1 MSTLTVKVNCKA
13 TDNFSGY
20 RLFCSYTEKF
30 SLSGEVKNGDS
41 EWLTRPGLAAC
52 SILPSAN
59 KQQWLG
65 ELDLPELAGIEPSI
79 VVQVKAQDG
88 SITHEQVFR
97 LSRETTSI
105 ELTSSSGFYPNL
117 LASSH
122 SDRQAIRLRG
132 RVVDFDGQLAI
143 AGQQLLLMAAKEA
156 ASDDIVAATKT
167 DAQGYFSLDFK
178 SDVFSRAFIKVANY
192 APQSIALVNGKLPE
206 RVIISVAAS
215 AVTVQ
220 GGDKEGDCACHTPVP
235 MLPDAEDIINAP
247 EIYTSDLSGGCV
259 VLNKPNRTVE
269 EFDFFGVVR
278 TTEPDIVGFSLPE
291 PQYLLSD
298 QIREFGQYRPHRP
311 GSSIPKAGDAPK
323 GDSQL
328 HGDGASPAPKDPR
341 SPQTAPTKGEP
352 GRPPGRG
359 ATLRTDTNPA
369 PGASATTSDG
379 RPQQAGAIGLNKLI
393 DPRILKNISKGRGYT
408 EEIVAEAVK
417 QTEEAMIDA
426 AVAKSLSTV
435 ASRAL
440 LSASNPLDWDNEPTF
455 YQAAT
460 VAHGHILHFKQIWK
474 ANGFSLGDLLY
485 SLPLAPGQKRQVAV
499 LDWERREIAAR
510 TESLEAEESL
520 AANLTRDRDINEI
533 VSASLKENVVGA
545 SLGLSASKGSSQGSS
560 GPGSGDQSALSLVSG
575 SAGGIGGAASV
586 GFQHGSRQATATSLQ
601 KIRDR
606 VGQAASAVRS
616 QRSTVVQSVTQGETL
631 RAQTEVI
638 ANYNHCHA
646 ITVEYFEVLRHFAV
660 QHKLVDVQ
668 ECLFVPLM
676 MSPFDKQK
684 ALRWRE
690 PLQRALIDRRLSLA
704 FDALERMEH
713 NYDGADFPATTY
725 AAEPIKQIDGMLRVS
740 FRLVRPGDKDG
751 DEIAPDMTA
760 WAGVAALTGIN
771 VIEFFNTHLKNSS
784 NPDKAFLDALGKQI
798 VEELIERVEIYAT
811 GSSDKRLPLQLEL
824 ASEFKNRTP
833 LQIRVRSK
841 GALPANLT
849 RQSIDELEIKIRGLT
864 ADSSIEQILP
874 PGTKITLELMQL
886 RYRTENIQHSLV
898 SVGRLSDNLIDKDG
912 VSLPAPISQEEL
924 RNPRNEDRER
934 VNTLLRHLHDNIEH
948 YHKAIWLGMDSS
960 RRFMLL
966 DGITAPNASGRSIA
980 SVVEN
985 RLIGIVG
992 NSLVLPVVPGLQL
1005 DPVYRVD
1012 PADPVSLLEVYQPL
1026 EETAPLLISVPTK
1039 GVYAESVMGSCNSCE
1054 KKDETRFWRWEE
1066 SPLPDQPSPIGLLST
1081 DSRQSAAPDLTA
1093 KDFAQP
1099 IINLQNAPSA
1109 PDPSGLA
1116 AMMQLIGKGDSF
1128 RDLTG
1133 LNQNQLN
1140 AAAGLDGAFRLAG
1153 ASGEAA
1159 AKAVASIANLQ
1170 KQKQLSR
1177 DGAQIIEAVEAA
1189 YSRGSITPEQ
1199 RNEIIGGY
1207 FKGVTAADQTQPSVS
1222 MKDYRELMAVS
1233 AETGVSSAFNPT
1245 TGSFELKPTQPLA
1258 NTNSTGAGS
1267 VSSLAEDTPLL
1278 EMNGSLDLSAW
1289 KWDVEPLRF
1298 DEWSMRKDFEPAA
1311 DLCREYFFRES
1322 STSIDFTQ
1330 NPDPDYYVFVPKS
1343 AIRDDATCK
1352 VQIYFQGNPNKNGV
1366 SNPVIKYGL
1375 RRWAMENGFILV
1387 QVGMKQKPKKTAT
1400 ELTYTRLRHLLL
1412 KAWSATCQDLT
1423 PEMFGSVDSDESSP
1437 DSPILEA
1444 ILNAADSFKIS
1455 VLRLSAS
1462 SYGIVSLGA
1471 SLGNGGSAIPLSPKA
1486 TTSSIYAADLRDVV
1500 DRVSLLDAYNDSESV
1515 QALNRVFKRSSEK
1528 IFNYN
1533 IFNGPIGEFQ
1543 SMGIKASERESWYT
1557 CITAICCTRI
1567 LTDFLRYKEISK
1579 DASSIK
1585 VPQDVLLQLLDAKD
1599 NICTVS
1605 GGPSGLLPGLPA
1617 GLECR
1622 FPERGHFHSGFF
1634 STSQP
1639 NETKLSE
1646 YFKAHKNQV
1655 DRLGRGIAKPQT
1667 DRSTAWPETTSS
1679 TKCSDPVQIGMGAF
1693 ILHPN
1698 PGSDTD
1704 FHYHLIGQSQN
1715 CAKVHPP
1722 DKEHKLI
1729 WIEGDSGNAGLFVN
1743 SVGLIAHGLFIAEIA
1758 HELFN

>member
-1 MSTLTVKVNCKA
+1 MSILAVKVNCKP
-13 TDNFSGY
+13 TDNFTGY

-30 SLSGEVKNGDS
+30 SDSGEVKNGDS
-41 EWLTRPGLAAC
+41 EWPTRPGLATC

-65 ELDLPELAGIEPSI
+65 EIDLPELADIEPSI
-79 VVQVKAQDG
+79 VVQIKAQDG
-88 SITHEQVFR
+88 SITHEQVFK
-97 LSRETTSI
+97 LSRETTSV
-105 ELTSSSGFYPNL
+105 ELTSTSVSSPKL
-117 LASSH
+117 LTSSLLEQ
-122 SDRQAIRLRG
+122 QATRLRG
-132 RVVDFDGQLAI
+132 RVVDIDGQLAI
-143 AGQQLLLMAAKEA
+143 AGQQLLLMVAHEA
-156 ASDDIVAATKT
+156 EGDERAGSDSILAATKT
-167 DAQGYFSLDFK
+167 DVQGYFCLDFK
-178 SDVFSRAFIKVANY
+178 SDVFSRASIKVANH
-192 APQSIALVNGKLPE
+192 APQPIALVNGKLPK

-215 AVTVQ
+215 AVTAPGV
-220 GGDKEGDCACHTPVP
+220 DKEGDCSCHTPVP

-247 EIYTSDLSGGCV
+247 EVYTSDLSGGCV

-291 PQYLLSD
+291 PQYLQSA

-311 GSSIPKAGDAPK
+311 GSSVPKTDGAPK
-323 GDSQL
+323 GDTQPR
-328 HGDGASPAPKDPR
+328 GDSAQPAPKDPR
-341 SPQTAPTKGEP
+341 SPQTAPTKAEP

-359 ATLRTDTNPA
+359 STLRTDMNPA
-369 PGASATTSDG
+369 PGASATTADG
-379 RPQQAGAIGLNKLI
+379 RPQPAGGITLNKLI
-393 DPRILKNISKGRGYT
+393 DPRILKNIAKGRGYT
-408 EEIVAEAVK
+408 EEVVAEAVK

-426 AVAKSLSTV
+426 AVTKSLSTS

-646 ITVEYFEVLRHFAV
+646 ITVEYFEVLKHFAV

-690 PLQRALIDRRLSLA
+690 PLQRALIDRRLRPA

-725 AAEPIKQIDGMLRVS
+725 ADEPIKQIDGMLRVS
-740 FRLVRPGDKDG
+740 FRLVRPGDKEG
-751 DEIAPDMTA
+751 DEIAPDMAA

-771 VIEFFNTHLKNSS
+771 VFEFFNNQLKNSS

-798 VEELIERVEIYAT
+798 VEELIERVEINAV
-811 GSSDKRLPLQLEL
+811 GSSNKRLPLQLEL

-849 RQSIDELEIKIRGLT
+849 RQSMDELEIKILGLT
-864 ADSSIEQILP
+864 AESSIEQILP
-874 PGTKITLELMQL
+874 PGTKVTLELMQL
-886 RYRTENIQHSLV
+886 RYSTENIQHALL

-934 VNTLLRHLHDNIEH
+934 VNALLRHLHDNIEH
-948 YHKAIWLGMDSS
+948 YHKAIWQGMDSS

-966 DGITAPNASGRSIA
+966 DGITAPNANGRSIA

-992 NSLVLPVVPGLQL
+992 NSLVLPVVLGLQL
-1005 DPVYRVD
+1005 DPVYQVD
-1012 PADPVSLLEVYQPL
+1012 PAEPVSLLEVYQPL

-1081 DSRQSAAPDLTA
+1081 DSRQSATPDLAA

-1140 AAAGLDGAFRLAG
+1140 AAAGLVAGMQSVGDASRLALQKTMMSGIGQLEEQVKRSVANGTLDAADGKKIMKTAYEKAVGAGVGEPRIALKLERDKPVRELETEDDGAEDVLELPAGTKPTTSFVTIDGDTPENRSFNPGIDSKTGSIKLEVLGVPSSAPVKWSTSIFRVPGGTSFRPQGTVSFDNANLPAIELNALTPG
-1153 ASGEAA
+1153 RLVLTCDAKASGLPISMILSVPLFVVISLGEFGATDTFKAFSEIYPEVTASEMQTFDSFISYLMPDDFKQPKRFSTLAEARETLQREILTEAKSTLRSLLSNVNVRAIWNMAPFFEKFDHLKVKPIHKHAVTLWGRSPNIGLFA
-1159 AKAVASIANLQ
+1159 AGESAGDTRLPFSKAGQSSIFLPFDNSSSVVPLNGLAVPAVGLSQALGKISLNWKSKDFSDDDDDFVTTSEIVVKIAGRGLASIIAHEIGHALIGTDSFFKTGSPRTNNHSWIQNDLMN
-1170 KQKQLSR
+1170 
-1177 DGAQIIEAVEAA
+1177 DGAYQSFTQATGLELIALNLLPF
-1189 YSRGSITPEQ
+1189 SSSI
-1199 RNEIIGGY
+1199 
-1207 FKGVTAADQTQPSVS
+1207 
-1222 MKDYRELMAVS
+1222 
-1233 AETGVSSAFNPT
+1233 VSSTAGTEAMSRFIT
-1245 TGSFELKPTQPLA
+1245 KP
-1258 NTNSTGAGS
+1258 SGA
-1267 VSSLAEDTPLL
+1267 LHA
-1278 EMNGSLDLSAW
+1278 GSLDLC
-1289 KWDVEPLRF
+1289 E
-1298 DEWSMRKDFEPAA
+1298 
-1311 DLCREYFFRES
+1311 
-1322 STSIDFTQ
+1322 
-1330 NPDPDYYVFVPKS
+1330 
-1343 AIRDDATCK
+1343 IRG
-1352 VQIYFQGNPNKNGV
+1352 Y
-1366 SNPVIKYGL
+1366 
-1375 RRWAMENGFILV
+1375 EIL
-1387 QVGMKQKPKKTAT
+1387 
-1400 ELTYTRLRHLLL
+1400 
-1412 KAWSATCQDLT
+1412 
-1423 PEMFGSVDSDESSP
+1423 
-1437 DSPILEA
+1437 
-1444 ILNAADSFKIS
+1444 
-1455 VLRLSAS
+1455 
-1462 SYGIVSLGA
+1462 
-1471 SLGNGGSAIPLSPKA
+1471 
-1486 TTSSIYAADLRDVV
+1486 
-1500 DRVSLLDAYNDSESV
+1500 
-1515 QALNRVFKRSSEK
+1515 KR
-1528 IFNYN
+1528 
-1533 IFNGPIGEFQ
+1533 
-1543 SMGIKASERESWYT
+1543 
-1557 CITAICCTRI
+1557 
-1567 LTDFLRYKEISK
+1567 
-1579 DASSIK
+1579 
-1585 VPQDVLLQLLDAKD
+1585 
-1599 NICTVS
+1599 
-1605 GGPSGLLPGLPA
+1605 
-1617 GLECR
+1617 
-1622 FPERGHFHSGFF
+1622 
-1634 STSQP
+1634 
-1639 NETKLSE
+1639 
-1646 YFKAHKNQV
+1646 
-1655 DRLGRGIAKPQT
+1655 
-1667 DRSTAWPETTSS
+1667 
-1679 TKCSDPVQIGMGAF
+1679 
-1693 ILHPN
+1693 
-1698 PGSDTD
+1698 
-1704 FHYHLIGQSQN
+1704 
-1715 CAKVHPP
+1715 
-1722 DKEHKLI
+1722 
-1729 WIEGDSGNAGLFVN
+1729 
-1743 SVGLIAHGLFIAEIA
+1743 
-1758 HELFN
+1758 